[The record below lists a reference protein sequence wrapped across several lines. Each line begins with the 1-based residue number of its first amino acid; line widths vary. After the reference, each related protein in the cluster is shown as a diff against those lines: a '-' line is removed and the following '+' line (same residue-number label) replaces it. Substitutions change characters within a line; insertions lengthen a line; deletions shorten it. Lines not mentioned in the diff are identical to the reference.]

1 MFELE
6 QIRLSLSAYD
16 EKLEEMGASL
26 WRRWRKGENNRIRR
40 NIRWPRLLGRY
51 GKKSKSIKTVKRI
64 KK

>member
-1 MFELE
+1 MFVLE

-26 WRRWRKGENNRIRR
+26 WRRWRKGKNSRIRR
-40 NIRWPRLLGRY
+40 NICWPWFLVRY
-51 GKKSKSIKTVKRI
+51 GKKSKSIKTAKSI

>member
-26 WRRWRKGENNRIRR
+26 WRRWRKGKDNRIRR
-40 NIRWPRLLGRY
+40 NICWPRFLDRY
-51 GKKSKSIKTVKRI
+51 GKKSKSVKTTQSI